1 MSSYTADSTKT
12 YTVDDF
18 IKCSNNSLCYD
29 AISLY
34 DKDGDTLSISYNLIN
49 DYLPLIKE
57 KAVTVVLDDNEYNKY
72 LYKPKLLAYDVYK
85 NTELYYVILLLNNV
99 CSVKEFDFSGLT
111 SWTEATSLSQFVN
124 AISSKEGTGKT
135 VYLSTETK
143 NVLTTE
149 QKNRI
154 TSKGW
159 TIR

>member
-49 DYLPLIKE
+49 DYLPLTKE

-99 CSVKEFDFSGLT
+99 CSVKEFDFRKLNMLKIDDMQT
-111 SWTEATSLSQFVN
+111 ILSSIANSESKTIYENRVN
-124 AISSKEGTGKT
+124 CGM
-135 VYLSTETK
+135 
-143 NVLTTE
+143 
-149 QKNRI
+149 
-154 TSKGW
+154 
-159 TIR
+159 

>member
-34 DKDGDTLSISYNLIN
+34 DKDGDILSISYNLIN

-85 NTELYYVILLLNNV
+85 NTELYYVLLLLNNV
-99 CSVKEFDFSGLT
+99 CSVKEFDFKKLNMLKIDDMQT
-111 SWTEATSLSQFVN
+111 ILSSIAN
-124 AISSKEGTGKT
+124 SESKTIYE
-135 VYLSTETK
+135 
-143 NVLTTE
+143 
-149 QKNRI
+149 NRV
-154 TSKGW
+154 KCGM
-159 TIR
+159 

>member
-57 KAVTVVLDDNEYNKY
+57 KAVTVVLDDDEYNKY

-99 CSVKEFDFSGLT
+99 CSVKEFDFRKLNMLKIDDMQT
-111 SWTEATSLSQFVN
+111 ILSSIAN
-124 AISSKEGTGKT
+124 SESKTIYE
-135 VYLSTETK
+135 
-143 NVLTTE
+143 
-149 QKNRI
+149 NRV
-154 TSKGW
+154 KCGM
-159 TIR
+159 

>member
-57 KAVTVVLDDNEYNKY
+57 KAVTVVLDDDEYNKY

-85 NTELYYVILLLNNV
+85 NTELYYIILLLNNV
-99 CSVKEFDFSGLT
+99 CSVKEFDFRKLNMLKIDDDLT
-111 SWTEATSLSQFVN
+111 
-124 AISSKEGTGKT
+124 
-135 VYLSTETK
+135 
-143 NVLTTE
+143 
-149 QKNRI
+149 
-154 TSKGW
+154 
-159 TIR
+159 

>member
-57 KAVTVVLDDNEYNKY
+57 KAVTVVLDDDEYNKY

-85 NTELYYVILLLNNV
+85 NTELYYVILLLNNA
-99 CSVKEFDFSGLT
+99 CSIKEFDFRKLNMLKIDDMQT
-111 SWTEATSLSQFVN
+111 ILSSIANSESKTIYENRVN
-124 AISSKEGTGKT
+124 CGM
-135 VYLSTETK
+135 
-143 NVLTTE
+143 
-149 QKNRI
+149 
-154 TSKGW
+154 
-159 TIR
+159 

>member
-57 KAVTVVLDDNEYNKY
+57 KAVTVVLDDDEYNKY

-99 CSVKEFDFSGLT
+99 CSIKEFDFRKLNMLKIDDMQT
-111 SWTEATSLSQFVN
+111 ILSSIAN
-124 AISSKEGTGKT
+124 SESKTIYE
-135 VYLSTETK
+135 
-143 NVLTTE
+143 
-149 QKNRI
+149 NRV
-154 TSKGW
+154 KCGM
-159 TIR
+159 